1 MSNDSDLVKNFWKK
15 YCSTMQKGNKSNCI
29 ENIPGAWG
37 FGDSPEMA
45 DDLLAYVVSG
55 EKTATSGMVLDFEHD
70 GDPVPK
76 KGDKSIILNGKKE
89 PKCVIEYI
97 NVQQKKFKE
106 VDEVFA
112 LKEAEGFKSL
122 QDWRDLHWDF
132 FTRRCKDLGVPLT
145 EEIMLVCMEF
155 KLIYKV

>member
-1 MSNDSDLVKNFWKK
+1 MADNSDLVETFWKQ
-15 YCSTMQKGNKSNCI
+15 YCLTMQKADETNCM
-29 ENIPGAWG
+29 EKIPSAWG

-45 DDLLAYVVSG
+45 DDLLAYVLTG
-55 EKTATSGMVLDFEHD
+55 EKTATSGMLSDFEHD

-76 KGDKSIILNGKKE
+76 KGDKNIILNGEKE
-89 PKCVIEYI
+89 PKCVIEFVD
-97 NVQQKKFKE
+97 VQQKKFNE

-132 FTRRCKDLGVPLT
+132 FSRRCKDLGVPLY

-155 KLIYKV
+155 KLIYKA